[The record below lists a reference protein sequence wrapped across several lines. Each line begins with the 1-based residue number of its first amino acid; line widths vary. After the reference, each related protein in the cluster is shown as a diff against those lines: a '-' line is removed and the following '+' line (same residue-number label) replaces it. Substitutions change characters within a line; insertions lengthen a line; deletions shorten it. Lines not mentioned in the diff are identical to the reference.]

1 MAKEKSTST
10 VPKDHVLI
18 NTICYLRALCRKIVG
33 GPLDGGIPERI
44 NIEIMHER
52 RDLRYIESFRSL
64 PCCERNL
71 HSQQQPLLEYIV
83 RRTRLQLRPWT
94 RVILS

>member
-1 MAKEKSTST
+1 MAKEKSIST
-10 VPKDHVLI
+10 VPNDHVLI
-18 NTICYLRALCRKIVG
+18 NTNYHTRALCRKIVG
-33 GPLDGGIPERI
+33 GPLDGGIPEI
-44 NIEIMHER
+44 MDMEIMHER

-94 RVILS
+94 RVILT